1 MHTACYTKSSIL
13 PRLYKFVTLLM
24 PAIILIIGLV
34 CLPLVVVGCLLT
46 AYLKMRCAHVYD
58 IERANSIDGTRY
70 TNDDGMVLQDMPG
83 ISWPIGRDI
92 VPTNIA
98 PVAKPL
104 PETKGVGGGSI
115 KARGRQYEGFDE
127 AQIHGNQHLPSTF
140 ATVSLPPVI
149 NIPDIQALQ
158 PTYTHASSGHY
169 NATQDSAAEAWTKIE
184 KRESLVETKR
194 KSVPTELPMEDFEDF
209 DLDDEDSGKEWR
221 QDKRA
226 ATPGGVFAIGNSKD
240 ENNESR
246 KHISN
251 TPIAA
256 SPVTDVVSA
265 VPGRVSWSTSS
276 SFSIRRASDV
286 THHSLPESLSRA
298 SSMREECATSSRKGS
313 VVSRLTSLQRSP
325 SDRSRRSS
333 AAVDRKGRMGT
344 NQLVGYADSDEE

>member
-1 MHTACYTKSSIL
+1 
-13 PRLYKFVTLLM
+13 M
-24 PAIILIIGLV
+24 PAIILILGLV
-34 CLPLVVVGCLLT
+34 CLPPVVVECLLT
-46 AYLKMRCAHVYD
+46 ACLKMRRAHVHD
-58 IERANSIDGTRY
+58 IERANSIDRTR
-70 TNDDGMVLQDMPG
+70 NIVDDGMVLQDMSG
-83 ISWPIGRDI
+83 MSWPIGRDI

-98 PVAKPL
+98 PVAKSL

-115 KARGRQYEGFDE
+115 KARGGQYEGFDE
-127 AQIHGNQHLPSTF
+127 AQTYGDQHLTSTF
-140 ATVSLPPVI
+140 ATISPPLVI
-149 NIPDIQALQ
+149 RLPDIEAPQ
-158 PTYTHASSGHY
+158 PTYTHALSGRYHT
-169 NATQDSAAEAWTKIE
+169 TQDSAAEAWAKIE
-184 KRESLVETKR
+184 KRESLVETKP
-194 KSVPTELPMEDFEDF
+194 KSVPIELPGDDFEDNH
-209 DLDDEDSGKEWR
+209 LGDEGSGKERR
-221 QDKRA
+221 QEKRA